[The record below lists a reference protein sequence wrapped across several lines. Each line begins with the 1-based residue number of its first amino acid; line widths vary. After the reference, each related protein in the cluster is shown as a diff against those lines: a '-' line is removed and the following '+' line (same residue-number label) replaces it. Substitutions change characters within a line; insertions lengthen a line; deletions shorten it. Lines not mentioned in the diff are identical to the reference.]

1 MKSLIGVCACLLLSS
16 AGAADELLAT
26 GLSDSAAVPMH
37 RYLVQRRF
45 LRAVDAVDAPETA
58 KVNATNAQFGVRW
71 VLSYVNVD
79 RTITYTLYEGPSRAA
94 VRAAVS
100 ANGISIDGITEVPL
114 MLPRE

>member
-1 MKSLIGVCACLLLSS
+1 MKTLIGVCACLLLSS

-45 LRAVDAVDAPETA
+45 VRAVATRYD